1 MLISINAGLN
11 LNAQLKYYLFYY
23 AYWTVRDTV
32 IELGMICACIL
43 AIYQISNGAPIG
55 NFVMLVSYWANFTG
69 DSLTLIA
76 VGAPRWL
83 TISSETYQLRRCSTQ
98 IDPGSHRYRGDA

>member
-1 MLISINAGLN
+1 MMMIVNAGLN
-11 LNAQLKYYLFYY
+11 SKALTKFYYLYY
-23 AYWTVRDTV
+23 ITWATGDTV

-69 DSLTLIA
+69 KLLTLMA
-76 VGAPRWL
+76 VDMSGWL
-83 TISSETYQLRRCSTQ
+83 ML
-98 IDPGSHRYRGDA
+98 PYRKT